1 MSEIDQWLES
11 QEFQITLDAEGKI
24 IDFLE
29 EDKSRP
35 NTPEERI
42 RQKMGQILY
51 YEFNYPKESMA
62 FERHINMGREKKRA
76 DIVIYSS
83 AEAKATEDQG
93 QILLIAETPKR
104 QQKRLMMD
112 S

>member
-76 DIVIYSS
+76 DIVSIP
-83 AEAKATEDQG
+83 
-93 QILLIAETPKR
+93 LLKRKPLKIRARFCLLLKPKR